1 MRQASSLHAAE
12 CHHGARYSAVPQVQF
27 NLIGFGLLT
36 AATFL
41 CCMPY
46 LVFGPI
52 AAPSQVQPWAALLC
66 WLFIV
71 QRVLTQELRINNL
84 HIMLGAFA
92 VWFLLYV
99 YQPGQVGL
107 DYYLRK
113 SASFLISWSIVIAMQ
128 YLRPDL
134 LWRMLKITL
143 PLWTLFGVLG
153 YVSAPL
159 YHLITSPLVP
169 TVIGVAGGRG
179 TSSLAPEATDF
190 GFTMVFMLL
199 IGLVTRHCLQRQ
211 GAQVKAWPIWLA
223 IANIAMSKSGSG
235 FFAAIAVGG
244 LYYLTRPGQSAN
256 RAARYF
262 LIGLVTTALIVT
274 VGAMPETGVRGID
287 LLVLSLQTPQELINT
302 TLSYR
307 IVHNVVGV
315 LGMLDSRLMGYGAGA
330 FVNVGPHIYVD
341 YDLGRFLGLTGW
353 YGANA
358 PLSLASSPVA
368 FFPVILLEYGFAGLV
383 YIFVLFRG
391 VGLSRIPYKPLCL
404 TMMFLTWLQS
414 FPAAYPPFWL
424 IVGLAMNPA
433 FQEAGKGIE
442 PFRALPAFRRRT
454 RLVEQPA

>member
-1 MRQASSLHAAE
+1 MVERFPGHGRNAARQ
-12 CHHGARYSAVPQVQF
+12 PQID
-27 NLIGFGLLT
+27 LIGAGLLA

-71 QRVLTQELRINNL
+71 QRVLTQELRISNL
-84 HIMLGAFA
+84 HIILGGFA

-99 YQPGQVGL
+99 YQPDQVGI

-113 SASFLISWSIVIAMQ
+113 SASFLISWSIVVAMQ
-128 YLRPDL
+128 YLPPIL
-134 LWRMLKITL
+134 MWRMLKITL

-159 YHLITSPLVP
+159 YRLITSPLVP

-190 GFTMVFMLL
+190 GFTMAFMLL

-211 GAQVKAWPIWLA
+211 GMQTGTWPLWLA
-223 IANIAMSKSGSG
+223 IANIGMSKSGSG
-235 FFAAIAVGG
+235 FFAAIAMGG
-244 LYYLTRPGQSAN
+244 LYYLTRPGQSAS
-256 RAARYF
+256 RVARYF
-262 LIGLVTTALIVT
+262 LIGLASAALIVA
-274 VGAMPETGVRGID
+274 VGALPETGVRGID
-287 LLVLSLQTPQELINT
+287 LLLLTLQTPQELINT

-307 IVHNVVGV
+307 IVHNLVGL
-315 LGMLDSRLMGYGAGA
+315 LGMMDSRLVGYGAGA
-330 FVNVGPHIYVD
+330 FVNVGPHIYIA

-353 YGANA
+353 YGANV
-358 PLSLASSPVA
+358 PLSLAASPVA
-368 FFPVILLEYGFAGLV
+368 FFPVILLEYGLAGLV

-404 TMMFLTWLQS
+404 AMMFMTWVQS
-414 FPAAYPPFWL
+414 FPAAYPLFWL
-424 IVGLAMNPA
+424 IAGLAMNPA
-433 FQEAGKGIE
+433 FQEATRSMA
-442 PFRALPAFRRRT
+442 PSRAAGMSRRRP
-454 RLVEQPA
+454 RLTEQPA

>member
-1 MRQASSLHAAE
+1 MVEHFHGHGHSSA
-12 CHHGARYSAVPQVQF
+12 PQPQI
-27 NLIGFGLLT
+27 NLIGFGLLA

-71 QRVLTQELRINNL
+71 QRVLTQQLQISNL
-84 HIMLGAFA
+84 HIILGAFA

-99 YQPGQVGL
+99 YQPGQVGIE
-107 DYYLRK
+107 YYLRK
-113 SASFLISWSIVIAMQ
+113 SASFLISWSIVVAMQ
-128 YLRPDL
+128 YLTPDL
-134 LWRMLKITL
+134 LWRILKITL
-143 PLWTLFGVLG
+143 PLWALFGVLG

-199 IGLVTRHCLQRQ
+199 IGLVTRRCLQRQ
-211 GAQVKAWPIWLA
+211 GVQTKVWPIWLA
-223 IANIAMSKSGSG
+223 IANIALSTSGSG
-235 FFAAIAVGG
+235 FFAAIAIGG
-244 LYYLTRPGQSAN
+244 LYYLTRPGQSAG
-256 RAARYF
+256 RVARYF
-262 LIGLVTTALIVT
+262 LIGLALAALIVI

-287 LLVLSLQTPQELINT
+287 LLLLTLQTPQELINT

-315 LGMLDSRLMGYGAGA
+315 LGMLDSRLLGYGAGA
-330 FVNVGPHIYVD
+330 FVNVGPHIYVA

-353 YGANA
+353 YGVNA
-358 PLSLASSPVA
+358 PLSLASSPLA
-368 FFPVILLEYGFAGLV
+368 FFPVVLLEYGLAGLV

-391 VGLSRIPYKPLCL
+391 VGLSRIPYRPLCL

-424 IVGLAMNPA
+424 IVGLAVNPS
-433 FQEAGKGIE
+433 FQDAARSMTPSRSVRI
-442 PFRALPAFRRRT
+442 FRRRP
-454 RLVEQPA
+454 RFVEQPA